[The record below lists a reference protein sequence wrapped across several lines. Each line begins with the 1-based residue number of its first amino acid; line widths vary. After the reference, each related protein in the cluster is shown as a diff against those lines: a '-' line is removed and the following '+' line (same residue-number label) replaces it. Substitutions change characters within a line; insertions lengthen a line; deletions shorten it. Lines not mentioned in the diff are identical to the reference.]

1 MVGAGGIGPRWRRV
15 VAMTWVIVIAGLWIF
30 AVVLAG
36 FDAITGLASVAFAVV
51 GAALLVRR
59 PENRLAWVFLAMAA
73 TSVVA
78 GSGAAYAQQALEHGW
93 PAARFVAWLADF
105 MAPPT
110 VGLVAG
116 VLPQLFPTGR
126 TLSPRWRWPLLA
138 AFGFTLLTPIG
149 NGFYPQHLESVSSL
163 SNPYA
168 IPGAKQVFEALI
180 TIAAPLGLVAL
191 IGTVGS
197 LMLRW
202 RRAKRDE
209 RQQLK
214 WFAVAVC
221 LLPIPVA
228 LHDASNQKVTNAI
241 ISALFVLISLTIGAA
256 ILRYRLYDL
265 DLVIS
270 RTVAYVAVSAVVAG
284 LYLAIV
290 GMVEAATSRS
300 APSAVH
306 VIAAVAAAAAFHP
319 LRVRVQRAVDRLFYG
334 DRTRPYDAVA
344 GLAHRLESALAPEDV
359 LPTVVRTVAGALRLP
374 YVGIELH
381 ESDGWHLVAEHGK
394 LRGAA
399 DVYPMTYQGAAV
411 GRMLVCARGPG
422 EALDAADRRLLADLA
437 RQAGVAAQAAR
448 ATIALLRSRAELVTA
463 REEER
468 RRLRR
473 DLHDGLG
480 PTLAGVTMGLHAT
493 QTFVDRDPAEAKRM
507 LAGLETQVE
516 EAIADIRRLVYG
528 LRPPALDEF
537 GLVRAL
543 QLHATRIETE
553 PSGFEIV
560 IDSPLDGLGRLPAAV
575 EVAAYRIVT
584 EALTN
589 VTRHAHARTCTVRL
603 CFNGALELDVI
614 DDGRGLDPTQP
625 PGVGITAMRE
635 RAAELGGLLA
645 IESLHPGTRVH
656 ARLPVPSLS

>member
-1 MVGAGGIGPRWRRV
+1 MVGVDDTGPRWRRV
-15 VAMTWVIVIAGLWIF
+15 VAVIWLIAVAGLWIF
-30 AVVLAG
+30 AMALVG

-51 GAALLVRR
+51 GAVLLVRR
-59 PENRLAWVFLAMAA
+59 PENGLAWVFLAIAA
-73 TSVVA
+73 TSVVV
-78 GSGAAYAQQALEHGW
+78 GSGAAYAQHALAHGW

-105 MAPPT
+105 AAPPT

-126 TLSPRWRWPLLA
+126 ALSPRWRWPLLA
-138 AFGFTLLTPIG
+138 ATGYTVLTPVG
-149 NGFYPQHLESVSSL
+149 NGFYPQHLESVASFP
-163 SNPYA
+163 NPYA
-168 IPGAKQVFEALI
+168 IPAAKVVSEILIATAL
-180 TIAAPLGLVAL
+180 PLGLVA
-191 IGTVGS
+191 IGGTVAS
-197 LMLRW
+197 LVLRW
-202 RRAKRDE
+202 RRATGDE

-214 WFAVAVC
+214 WFAVAIC
-221 LLPIPVA
+221 LLPIPLA
-228 LHDASNQKVTNAI
+228 LHDASNQLGNAL
-241 ISALFVLISLTIGAA
+241 ISAMFVLIALTIGTA
-256 ILRYRLYDL
+256 ILRYHLYDL

-270 RTVAYVAVSAVVAG
+270 RTVAYLAVSAVVAG

-290 GMVEAATSRS
+290 GLVEAGTRGSATL
-300 APSAVH
+300 ALH

-319 LRVRVQRAVDRLFYG
+319 LRVRLQRSVDRLFYG
-334 DRTRPYDAVA
+334 DRARPYDAVA
-344 GLAHRLESALAPEDV
+344 GLAQRLESALAPEDV

-381 ESDGWHLVAEHGK
+381 ESGGWRVVAEHGHR
-394 LRGAA
+394 RGAT
-399 DVYPMTYQGAAV
+399 DVYPMAYQGAAV

-422 EALDAADRRLLADLA
+422 EALGAADHRLLADLA
-437 RQAGVAAQAAR
+437 RQAGVAAQAAL
-448 ATIALLRSRAELVTA
+448 ATTELLRSRAELVTA

-480 PTLAGVTMGLHAT
+480 PTLAGVTMGLHAA
-493 QTFVDRDPAEAKRM
+493 QTFVDRDPDEAKRM
-507 LAGLETQVE
+507 LAGLEAQVE

-543 QLHATRIETE
+543 QLHAARIETE

-560 IDSPLDGLGRLPAAV
+560 IDSPASGLGRLPAAV

-589 VTRHAHARTCTVRL
+589 VTRHARAHTCTVRL
-603 CFNGALELDVI
+603 CLNGALELDVI
-614 DDGRGLDPTQP
+614 DDGRGLDASRP
-625 PGVGITAMRE
+625 PGVGIAAMRE
-635 RAAELGGLLA
+635 RAAELGGVLA
-645 IESLHPGTRVH
+645 IEGLHPGTRVH
-656 ARLPVPSLS
+656 ARLPVASLP